1 MVKIFLILFALG
13 SLILILS
20 SRFRKQKLYLK
31 VLIYLSFTIVSVF
44 TFFITIIYLWNS
56 SEDYHQRRHFMGI
69 WNIQVLNTTETP
81 IKNVKVI
88 NLREP
93 TDTIISSIDGTINLY
108 EFREGLVVLQAEGY
122 IPDTINVAEMPSTK
136 VYLNKLK

>member
-56 SEDYHQRRHFMGI
+56 SEDYHQQRHFMRI
-69 WNIQVLNTTETP
+69 WNIQVLSTTETP

-93 TDTIISSIDGTINLY
+93 TDTIISDIDGTVNLY

-122 IPDTINVAEMPSTK
+122 IPDTIM
-136 VYLNKLK
+136 

>member
-1 MVKIFLILFALG
+1 
-13 SLILILS
+13 
-20 SRFRKQKLYLK
+20 
-31 VLIYLSFTIVSVF
+31 
-44 TFFITIIYLWNS
+44 
-56 SEDYHQRRHFMGI
+56 MGI
-69 WNIQVLNTTETP
+69 WNIQVLSTTETP

-93 TDTIISSIDGTINLY
+93 TDTIISDIDGTVNLY

>member
-56 SEDYHQRRHFMGI
+56 SEDYHQQRHFMRI
-69 WNIQVLNTTETP
+69 WNIQVLSTTETL

-93 TDTIISSIDGTINLY
+93 TDTIISDIDGTVNLY